1 MQTKFVLCRK
11 MQRNFWK
18 VIFMNGIYGFE
29 KSSTLKNFYP
39 DFNRKNFSPAEEI
52 FQKDDRQ
59 SKNVSEELSKIF
71 HDKKEN
77 SYSPIN
83 FNLFEKDDKTDA
95 AGNTHGVI
103 LNPGASTH
111 KAAGKK
117 SSPAECQTCANRTYQ
132 DGSDEMDV
140 SFKTPSKIPQSIAV
154 SVVLG
159 HEHEHVANAYEKERN
174 GEGKVKSVSVTLHN
188 DICPECGRVF
198 VAGGVTHTEMSQKV
212 ENPYTEKNSQGSFV
226 DIDS

>member
-1 MQTKFVLCRK
+1 
-11 MQRNFWK
+11 
-18 VIFMNGIYGFE
+18 MNGIYGFE
-29 KSSTLKNFYP
+29 NSTALKNFYP
-39 DFNRKNFSPAEEI
+39 DFNKKNFSQSEEI
-52 FQKDDRQ
+52 FQQDERQ
-59 SKNVSEELSKIF
+59 NKNVSEELSKIF
-71 HDKKEN
+71 QDKKEN

-83 FNLFEKDDKTDA
+83 FNLFEKDDETDA

-111 KAAGKK
+111 KALGKK

-132 DGSDEMDV
+132 DGSDENDV
-140 SFKTPSKIPQSIAV
+140 SFKTPSKIPQSIAA

-174 GEGKVKSVSVTLHN
+174 GEGEVKRVSVTLHN

-198 VAGGVTHTEMSQKV
+198 VSGGVTHTEMSHTS
-212 ENPYTEKNSQGSFV
+212 ENPYSEKNSQGSFV

>member
-1 MQTKFVLCRK
+1 MSR
-11 MQRNFWK
+11 
-18 VIFMNGIYGFE
+18 IDGFE
-29 KSSTLKNFYP
+29 NSSTLKNFYP
-39 DFNRKNFSPAEEI
+39 NFNRKNFSPTE
-52 FQKDDRQ
+52 
-59 SKNVSEELSKIF
+59 KIF
-71 HDKKEN
+71 HGNERQNKNIPEELGKIFQDKKEN

-95 AGNTHGVI
+95 AGNTHGIV

-117 SSPAECQTCANRTYQ
+117 SSPAECETCANRTYQ
-132 DGSDEMDV
+132 DGSDENDV
-140 SFKTPSKIPQSIAV
+140 SFKTPSKIPQSIAA

-174 GEGKVKSVSVTLHN
+174 GEGEVKRVSVTLHN

-198 VAGGVTHTEMSQKV
+198 VSGGVTHTEMTQSV
-212 ENPYTEKNSQGSFV
+212 ENPYSKKNSQGTFV